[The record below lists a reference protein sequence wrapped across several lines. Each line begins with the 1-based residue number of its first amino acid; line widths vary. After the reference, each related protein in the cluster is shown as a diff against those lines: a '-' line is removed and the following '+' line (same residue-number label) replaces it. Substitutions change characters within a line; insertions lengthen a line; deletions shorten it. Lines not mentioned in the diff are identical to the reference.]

1 MPDNEQT
8 VWLAAGLR
16 TPFAAVDGPFASHD
30 SLALSVPVVL
40 AMAPQVNGPIDFAV
54 WGSVVLNLAYA
65 NLAREVWLESKLD
78 PHVPTYTTIMQ
89 CSTSM
94 VGVFEA
100 AGMLG
105 QKYAQLALV
114 GGVESMS
121 RVQIGLG
128 QNLSV
133 WLRRMFQAR
142 GVTQRIGLFRTLRP
156 SDIRIHVPEVKNR
169 VTGRS
174 MGEHTED
181 MAKDW
186 GIGREAQ
193 DELALQGHQRA
204 IAARDR
210 GFFTDLI
217 VPVDGTSK
225 DHFPRRDT
233 SMEKLAKLKPVFD
246 RSSRGTLTAGNSS
259 PLTDGAASIW
269 VATDEGLNRLPD
281 QLPRARLVDFEMAA
295 VDIFHEGLLMAPVTA
310 IPRLLARH
318 GLKFNDIA
326 LWEIHEAFSAQV
338 LCHIKGLEDKD
349 FVRKK
354 AGVEHTF
361 GSFPRERMN
370 PNGGSVALGHPFAAT
385 GARILSQAVKELA
398 TSPKGSRAIVSICS
412 DGGLGTVALLEN
424 SAGLR

>member
-1 MPDNEQT
+1 MPSNGEQAI
-8 VWLAAGLR
+8 WLAAGLR
-16 TPFAAVDGPFASHD
+16 TPFAAVDGPFAGRD
-30 SLALSVPVVL
+30 SLAMSVPVVQ
-40 AMAPQVNGPIDFAV
+40 AMAQQVNGPIDFGV
-54 WGSVVLNLAYA
+54 WGSVVVNLAYA
-65 NLAREVWLESKLD
+65 NLAREVWLDSKLD
-78 PHVPTYTTIMQ
+78 PHTQTFTTIMQ

-94 VGVFEA
+94 VGAFEA

-105 QKYAQLALV
+105 RRAALAMV

-121 RVQIGLG
+121 HVQIGLG

-133 WLRRMFQAR
+133 WLRRLFQAR
-142 GVTQRIGLFRTLRP
+142 GAADRLRILRRLRP
-156 SDIRIHVPEVKNR
+156 SDIRLFVPEVKNR

-186 GIGREAQ
+186 KIGRREQ
-193 DELALQGHQRA
+193 DELALEDHQRA
-204 IAARDR
+204 IAAQDR
-210 GFFTDLI
+210 GFFADLI
-217 VPVDGTSK
+217 VPLDGVDK

-233 SMEKLAKLKPVFD
+233 TMEKLAKLKPVFD
-246 RSSRGTLTAGNSS
+246 RTSGRGTLTAGNSS
-259 PLTDGAASIW
+259 PLTDGAAAIW
-269 VATDEGLNRLPD
+269 VATDEGLGRLPA
-281 QLPRARLVDFEMAA
+281 QVPRARLVDFEMAA

-318 GLKFNDIA
+318 GLTFDDIA

-338 LCHIKGLEDKD
+338 LCHIKGLEDKN
-349 FVRKK
+349 FVRAK

-361 GSFPRERMN
+361 GKFPRERMN

-398 TSPKGSRAIVSICS
+398 ALPTGSRAIVSICS
-412 DGGLGTVALLEN
+412 DGGLGAVALLQ
-424 SAGLR
+424 R

>member
-1 MPDNEQT
+1 MANSDKPI
-8 VWLAAGLR
+8 WLAAGVR
-16 TPFAAVDGPFASHD
+16 TPFVGVDGAFAQRD
-30 SLALSVPVVL
+30 SLTLSVPVVQ
-40 AMAPQVNGPIDFAV
+40 AMAERASGPIDFGV
-54 WGSVVLNLAYA
+54 WGAVIPNLAYA
-65 NLAREVWLESKLD
+65 NLAREVWFESKLD
-78 PHVPTYTTIMQ
+78 PHVPTFTTIMQ

-105 QKYAQLALV
+105 RGRAALALV

-128 QNLSV
+128 HNLSD
-133 WLRRMFQAR
+133 WLRRVGQAR
-142 GVTQRIGLFRTLRP
+142 SLRLRLEALRKLRP
-156 SDIRIHVPEVKNR
+156 SDIRLYIPEVKNR

-181 MAKDW
+181 MAKTW
-186 GIGREAQ
+186 NVSRAEQ
-193 DELALQGHQRA
+193 DELALQSHQRA

-210 GFFTDLI
+210 GFFSDLI
-217 VPVDGTSK
+217 IPVEGATQ

-233 SMEKLAKLKPVFD
+233 SMEKLGKLKPVFD
-246 RSSRGTLTAGNSS
+246 RTSGRGTLTAGNSS
-259 PLTDGAASIW
+259 PLTDGAATIW
-269 VATDEGLNRLPD
+269 VASEEGLSRLPSAA
-281 QLPRARLVDFEMAA
+281 PRVRLVDFEMAA
-295 VDIFHEGLLMAPVTA
+295 IDIFNEGLLMAPVTA

-318 GLKFNDIA
+318 GLKFDDIA

-338 LCHIKGLEDKD
+338 ACHIKALEDKD
-349 FVRKK
+349 YVRKK

-361 GSFPRERMN
+361 GRFPRARMN
-370 PNGGSVALGHPFAAT
+370 PNGGSVALGHPFGAT

-398 TSPKGSRAIVSICS
+398 DMPHSSRAIVSICA

-424 SAGLR
+424 GAG